1 MWHYPAMLIRTKLA
15 PPNRAIDL
23 LWREALVGRITG
35 AAERLAVLSA
45 PAGYGKTTLLSQC
58 HAQWRREDVAVAWY
72 SVDDSKFE
80 SDQFFAYLMAALHRA
95 GLPLPYS
102 QEAIDAGL
110 PGLAAEA
117 AARAIVV
124 ALEASEEPVRLI
136 IDDYHRIASPAT
148 NRFLDYVIER
158 MPNHAAIIMAM
169 RGMPEIALSSLRVRG
184 QLLLLEQNDIGFS
197 DSEALRFLSDQ
208 SSKVD
213 WGELIERTQGWPAA
227 LQLLRL
233 WLAGRDH
240 VDTLEHL
247 TRRSSDLADYLAEQV
262 FSGLPADVQQFLL
275 ETSIAERICTGLGNA
290 ISGRDDGADLL
301 DQMRRRNLLVT
312 PLDDDGVWYRFH
324 PLLREFLYDMLARGS
339 HARLDAL
346 HLRAAAWL
354 AGENLLPE
362 ALGHAARVSDRTAA
376 TAIMEAAG
384 GWRMAIRGG
393 LALLRHVDEI
403 DQVSPADFPRV
414 TLGRIY
420 FAAQSGRLPEAR
432 AMLDRLLAV
441 LPLDRVEA
449 TDPGLASEILCNDL
463 VAHIYEDRAIPAAY
477 GRFLERQLAHE
488 GLDPML
494 RVLLRHLSCLASF
507 DRGDDIWCRVHG
519 EKALKLARSHQ
530 LPLLEVYAYQYLGLS
545 QIRTGRRREAE
556 LYFRRSFEL
565 ANRHFG
571 EGSAQVAVAIS
582 LLAYTLYLSGDLS
595 SATELLESA
604 VPVIEVS
611 EGWHEVFVAAYAT
624 QAWVAARTGN
634 LIAAEQAIQRGRDT
648 AERRGLPRLR
658 YQLDLLRARIWLCLD
673 RAELAEPSLA
683 EMGEPPAAFRDRD
696 RRLSCDYRVALAA
709 CALQRGRQAEALVAA
724 LEADVVE
731 AGSVALDIELS
742 ILRAAAAA
750 AAGRP
755 TDAAHAFRVALEAAE
770 SEGLIGI
777 VSQFGALLGPVLAAC
792 EEALHLFEPAQRS
805 TVARMRQT
813 MPAER
818 RGGTVIPPAASE
830 VIVTPREI
838 DVLRGLADGLSSKE
852 MARSLGVAE
861 STIKTHRINIY
872 RKLNVATRSR
882 AISAARNLRLI

>member
-1 MWHYPAMLIRTKLA
+1 MLIRTKLA
-15 PPNRAIDL
+15 PPNRTIDL
-23 LWREALVGRITG
+23 LWRAALVERITG
-35 AAERLAVLSA
+35 ASERLTVLSA

-58 HAQWRREDVAVAWY
+58 YAGWRGEDVAVAWY

-169 RGMPEIALSSLRVRG
+169 RGLPEIAMASLRVRG
-184 QLLLLEQNDIGFS
+184 QLLLLEQTDIRFS
-197 DSEALRFLSDQ
+197 DSEALSFLGGQ
-208 SSKVD
+208 SGKVD

-247 TRRSSDLADYLAEQV
+247 TRRSTDLADYLAEQV
-262 FSGLPADVQQFLL
+262 FSGLSEDAQQFLL
-275 ETSIAERICTGLGNA
+275 ETSIAERICTGLGDA
-290 ISGRDDGADLL
+290 ISGRGDSAEML

-312 PLDDDGVWYRFH
+312 PLDDDGVWFRFH
-324 PLLREFLYDMLARGS
+324 PLLREFLYDTLARGS
-339 HARLDAL
+339 QARLDEL

-362 ALGHAARVSDRTAA
+362 ALGHAARVADRTAA

-403 DQVSPADFPRV
+403 DQVSAADFPRV
-414 TLGRIY
+414 TLGRVY
-420 FAAQSGRLPEAR
+420 YAAQSGRLPEAR
-432 AMLDRLLAV
+432 AVLDHLLEV

-449 TDPGLASEILCNDL
+449 TDPGLASEMLCNDL
-463 VAHIYEDRAIPAAY
+463 VAHIYEDRTIPVAY
-477 GRFLERQLAHE
+477 GQFLERQLANE
-488 GLDPML
+488 GHDPTL
-494 RVLLRHLSCLASF
+494 RVLLHHLSCLASF

-545 QIRTGRRREAE
+545 QMRTGRRREAE
-556 LYFRRSFEL
+556 LYFRRSFEQ

-571 EGSAQVAVAIS
+571 EGSAQVAVAIA
-582 LLAYTLYLSGDLS
+582 LLAYTLYLSGNLS
-595 SATELLESA
+595 TATELLESA

-624 QAWVAARTGN
+624 QAWLAVRTGN
-634 LIAAEQAIQRGRDT
+634 LAEAEQVIHRGRET

-658 YQLDLLRARIWLCLD
+658 YQLELLRARMLLGSD
-673 RAELAEPSLA
+673 RPELAAPLLAELGEPSA
-683 EMGEPPAAFRDRD
+683 TFRERD
-696 RRLSCDYRVALAA
+696 RRLFCDYRIAQLA
-709 CALQRGRQAEALVAA
+709 CALQSGRRDDALLAA
-724 LEADVVE
+724 LDADVAE
-731 AGSVALDIELS
+731 AGSVALDIEMA

-750 AAGRP
+750 TGGRR
-755 TDAAHAFRVALEAAE
+755 TEAAHAFRLALEAAE

-777 VSQFGALLGPVLAAC
+777 VSQFGALLPLVLEAC
-792 EEALHLFEPAQRS
+792 EEALHLFEPTQRS
-805 TVARMRQT
+805 VVARLRQNS
-813 MPAER
+813 PAAR
-818 RGGTVIPPAASE
+818 RNGTVIPPAASD
-830 VIVTPREI
+830 VIVTPREV

-852 MARSLGVAE
+852 MARSLGIAE

-882 AISAARNLRLI
+882 AISAARTMRLI